1 MNSQLGSSAASAS
14 RAYLGGSSSSSLA
27 LNAASGNDVE
37 DDRLSIQLNPM
48 ARKIES
54 IMRHNPDQFAPTK
67 LFGSKCPRV
76 CVPLQCTQTTATA
89 TLAHEIQAADVETN
103 PSPIAAAVL
112 LAAARRP
119 NPPTT
124 FKNAY
129 EWWFN
134 NKTLPAAQR
143 TNGTELQREILE
155 ELNFDYAAVVTG
167 QVKIPRFLA
176 YIENSCNLWLF
187 FVDGRVNYSE
197 MLAPHGKAR
206 SQPLFQPA
214 PTSPDGIDASF
225 FSALRSSVETC
236 NQNSASPMSVLKLFN
251 SPTLTP
257 AFPGSQNSRTY
268 NVEDPIVRALARFCP
283 SDAAD
288 FHNAHAIAAAGN
300 VRYTRVDCASSTPMN
315 RILSLPSPV
324 VRREYVESCIA
335 RLSELRSPTE
345 DIRSV
350 IETYERHMARL
361 RRGADASFVDIAAEA
376 AELNSVSADE
386 EQRVEA
392 LAVAESNI
400 AQPSNDAQTN
410 VAIQAVSSAISS
422 LGRHAQT
429 ITVAEQHDEEY
440 DINNDYDIV
449 AGVEHARSKNAASQN
464 VRITVNDSKVYSGR
478 MINVFGAARVQ
489 ENIMN
494 AGGGLNALYLMNP
507 GAEAA
512 AKDNEADVR
521 RNLGAGA
528 SGGGDAD
535 AEGNGEAAVDDKTQS
550 MSGNSLAMQQKFEQ
564 LNAFRQYR
572 RQNQAKLF
580 ELSTSYDP
588 SSDEYQRE
596 MAAFKRAA
604 LREAS
609 DTFFGVSADMDRVSA
624 PIKDVR
630 VWLSKN
636 ADKQLPEFPVIMK
649 HMSAADALRAPDE
662 PQFGPFSNF
671 LFHLIRDLDMAYTPD
686 SLMEDAVLLVFTAMA
701 GAWHHNNLRPN
712 ILLCGDASVGKSYI
726 LKISAALVPD
736 GVTFEVTHET
746 AKAGLVDGMITD
758 VLLTKEELNQHELG
772 TDQYGKEREVESMQ
786 KDRLT
791 SNLRTTYSMEICT
804 DQKTGKQTRVQR
816 IYHACEE
823 MARQAATNAK
833 LPSAKN
839 PSLVRWI
846 VRPIKFSSHPDHSIT
861 DLITSSALHTPPE
874 KIAVVVDHWKAFFT
888 IQLYIEKMI
897 ESRAISNVNMDAI
910 SEMSDLLRFVQNQ
923 YKFKVD
929 DPKVINKLMGT
940 CRLITVSY
948 AIYCA
953 VGSELGIELRRNS
966 LNGESR
972 TLQEVCIELALEV
985 EKYLVLTREIVV
997 YVFSLLRTEWMP
1009 TVRLSILE
1017 TIRDLYITGKPGLDQ
1032 NMMPARMG
1040 DVNGSLHA
1048 ADVSA
1053 MRRATNGRQTKIEW
1067 CGPPDSRIEEYD
1079 PEGKFVDSSFIEL
1092 SDLNGS
1098 THINDVATHIVTHM
1112 QHRQASKDTV
1122 IRELTAMTQVRVQ
1135 SNVYA
1140 HLKTCTNRATT
1151 KPKGVCDNRTGEYA
1165 QQEMPL
1171 FFCGRLPPAV
1181 AQRRAAQQAAA
1192 AAKSSWAPAAIGSRF
1207 GFPVAPPPPPPPNRL
1222 EEDAENANRQFG
1234 GAITNSPYEH
1244 RVFMTAGGTAN
1255 SAAFACMILFDAVYA
1270 PTDQTQIVENAVNSL
1285 SHKYMSGDRQTF
1297 VLSGPT
1303 EIDIPYPD
1311 ETDKSHNQ
1319 RTHRLTIYTVPKTI
1333 VVEKKGCLRILHN
1346 PKPTLPYQMAISRIG
1361 EHGARHRMA
1370 MRTYASPGMDSQCL
1384 YLRNDPDLT
1393 ALGLHHRKIGIDP
1406 NPNYY
1411 WNNFMRVL
1419 CDEHERRGMR
1429 YETLENILNQH
1440 RQTWVSKYLS
1450 NKATALNAAPTD
1462 EEAALLFHTV
1472 GIADTAQA
1480 GFRTMTAQQIGLISA
1495 IEGSED
1501 VLVMPPPVQRDTKME
1516 SFFQACNKDFSK
1528 INSLVNRIA
1537 AERAEA
1543 RRVIQPPPQPQ
1554 SMFVSRSSSSPSF
1567 ESSRMLAFSDN
1578 GNVPL
1583 SSRERAEQLTATALQ
1598 RAEKRQAELMATGGD
1613 DDGDGDGDGSPAI
1626 GLDDSRDFTI
1636 KSNNVATAFAA
1647 AQSEHTAKRQ
1657 KSSDGGALSIL
1668 QQLNAAV
1675 EAKRAAAA
1683 ASHRPYAVLESTNA
1697 AADDYESE

>member
-1 MNSQLGSSAASAS
+1 MNSQLGSSAASSASAS
-14 RAYLGGSSSSSLA
+14 RAHLGGSSSS
-27 LNAASGNDVE
+27 LNAAAAGGDIE

-48 ARKIES
+48 ARQIES
-54 IMRHNPDQFAPTK
+54 IMRHNPEQFAPTK

-89 TLAHEIQAADVETN
+89 TFAHEIQAADIETN
-103 PSPIAAAVL
+103 PSPIVAAVL
-112 LAAARRP
+112 LAATRRP

-129 EWWFN
+129 AWWFT

-143 TNGTELQREILE
+143 TDFQREILE

-176 YIENSCNLWLF
+176 YVENSRNLWLF
-187 FVDGRVNYSE
+187 FVDGRVNYGE

-214 PTSPDGIDASF
+214 PTSSEGIDASLF
-225 FSALRSSVETC
+225 AALRSSVETC
-236 NQNSASPMSVLKLFN
+236 NQNSASPMSVLNLLN
-251 SPTLTP
+251 SPTLEP
-257 AFPGSQNSRTY
+257 AFPGSQNAQSY
-268 NVEDPIVRALARFCP
+268 NVDDPIVRALARFCP

-300 VRYTRVDCASSTPMN
+300 VRYTRVDCSGSTPMN
-315 RILSLPSPV
+315 RILSMPSPV
-324 VRREYVESCIA
+324 VRREYVESCIE

-386 EQRVEA
+386 EQREEA
-392 LAVAESNI
+392 LAAAESTI
-400 AQPSNDAQTN
+400 APPSNYEQTDE
-410 VAIQAVSSAISS
+410 AIRAVSSAINSQ
-422 LGRHAQT
+422 GRHKQT

-449 AGVEHARSKNAASQN
+449 AGVEHARSKNAANQN
-464 VRITVNDSKVYSGR
+464 VRITVNDAKVYSGR
-478 MINVFGAARVQ
+478 MINVFGAARIQ
-489 ENIMN
+489 ENLLN
-494 AGGGLNALYLMNP
+494 AGGGLNALYSANH

-512 AKDNEADVR
+512 AKDIEADLR
-521 RNLGAGA
+521 RNLGGGG
-528 SGGGDAD
+528 GGGDAED
-535 AEGNGEAAVDDKTQS
+535 NGEAGGEEKTQS

-580 ELSTSYDP
+580 DLSTSYDP

-596 MAAFKRAA
+596 MAAFKHAA
-604 LREAS
+604 LLEAS
-609 DTFFGVSADMDRVSA
+609 DTFFGVSADKDRVSA

-636 ADKQLPEFPVIMK
+636 TDKQLPEFPVIMK

-686 SLMEDAVLLVFTAMA
+686 SLMEDAVLLVFTSMA

-791 SNLRTTYSMEICT
+791 SNLRTTYSMEIST

-823 MARQAATNAK
+823 MARQAATNAR
-833 LPSAKN
+833 LPSASN

-923 YKFKVD
+923 YKFKVS

-940 CRLITVSY
+940 CRLITISY

-953 VGSELGIELRRNS
+953 VGSEVGIDLRRS
-966 LNGESR
+966 TLTGESR

-1040 DVNGSLHA
+1040 DVNGSLHHT
-1048 ADVSA
+1048 DVTA
-1053 MRRATNGRQTKIEW
+1053 MRKAANGRQIKIEW
-1067 CGPPDSRIEEYD
+1067 CGPPDSRIEDYD

-1098 THINDVATHIVTHM
+1098 THINDIATHIVTHM
-1112 QHRQASKDTV
+1112 QHRQVSKDTV

-1140 HLKTCTNRATT
+1140 HLKTCNDRSKT
-1151 KPKGVCDNRTGEYA
+1151 KPAGVFDNRTGEYA
-1165 QQEMPL
+1165 HQEMPL

-1192 AAKSSWAPAAIGSRF
+1192 AKAAAPAAIGNRF
-1207 GFPVAPPPPPPPNRL
+1207 GFTVAPPPPPNRL
-1222 EEDAENANRQFG
+1222 EEDAEHANRGGGGFG
-1234 GAITNSPYEH
+1234 SGAITNSPYEH
-1244 RVFMTAGGTAN
+1244 RVFTTSGPSVNN

-1370 MRTYASPGMDSQCL
+1370 MRTYASPGMDSHCL

-1393 ALGLHHRKIGIDP
+1393 ALGLHHRKIGVDP

-1472 GIADTAQA
+1472 GIADEAQA
-1480 GFRTMTAQQIGLISA
+1480 GFRTMTAQQSGLISA

-1516 SFFQACNKDFSK
+1516 AFFQACNKDFGK
-1528 INSLVNRIA
+1528 LNSLVNRIA
-1537 AERAEA
+1537 ADRAEA
-1543 RRVIQPPPQPQ
+1543 RRAIQPPSQPH

-1567 ESSRMLAFSDN
+1567 ESNRMLAFSDN
-1578 GNVPL
+1578 GVVPL

-1598 RAEKRQAELMATGGD
+1598 RAEKRQAELMANEEDDGEGDGGGGGGGGD
-1613 DDGDGDGDGSPAI
+1613 SPTI
-1626 GLDDSRDFTI
+1626 GLDGSRDFTI
-1636 KSNNVATAFAA
+1636 NSNNVATAFAEQA
-1647 AQSEHTAKRQ
+1647 AKRQ
-1657 KSSDGGALSIL
+1657 KLDGGPLSIL

-1697 AADDYESE
+1697 ADADDSE